1 MAKRRS
7 HKKKHTRRRRHHSMS
22 GVGGDMTNVLAMV
35 AGAVAGRLVQNKL
48 QDKVNPKLVA
58 AGQIAAGI
66 FLPKFVKN
74 KFVAG
79 IGTGMI
85 VNGGVT
91 LASQFGVVSAIA
103 GVVGADEYSLDYVS
117 GTDNLSILAGDDE
130 SGDMGYTDQGI
141 MTGTDSLSVLAG
153 DMEDMDMNDN
163 EY

>member
-7 HKKKHTRRRRHHSMS
+7 HKKKHTRRRRHSMS
-22 GVGGDMTNVLAMV
+22 GVGGGMTNVLAMV

-91 LASQFGVVSAIA
+91 LANQFGVVSAIS
-103 GVVGADEYSLDYVS
+103 GMVGADEYSLDYVS
-117 GTDNLSILAGDDE
+117 GTDSLNVIAGDE

-141 MTGTDSLSVLAG
+141 MTGTDNLSVVAG
-153 DMEDMDMNDN
+153 DMEDLDLQDG

>member
-1 MAKRRS
+1 MAKRKS
-7 HKKKHTRRRRHHSMS
+7 HKRKTHHKRRHRMS
-22 GVGGDMTNVLAMV
+22 GTGGDITNVLAMV
-35 AGAVAGRLVQNKL
+35 AGAVAGRMVQNKL

-91 LASQFGVVSAIA
+91 LANQFGVVSAIA

-117 GTDNLSILAGDDE
+117 GTDPLSILAGDDE
-130 SGDMGYTDQGI
+130 SGDMGIIDQGI
-141 MTGTDSLSVLAG
+141 MTGTDNLSVVAG
-153 DMEDMDMNDN
+153 DMEDLDMNDT

>member
-1 MAKRRS
+1 MARRRS
-7 HKKKHTRRRRHHSMS
+7 HKKKHTRRRRHSMS
-22 GVGGDMTNVLAMV
+22 GVGGGMTNVLAMV

-91 LASQFGVVSAIA
+91 LANQFGVVSAIS
-103 GVVGADEYSLDYVS
+103 GMVGADEYSLDYVS
-117 GTDNLSILAGDDE
+117 GTDSLNVIAGDE

-141 MTGTDSLSVLAG
+141 MTGTDNLSVVAG
-153 DMEDMDMNDN
+153 DMEDLDLQDG

>member
-7 HKKKHTRRRRHHSMS
+7 HKKKHTRRRRHSMS
-22 GVGGDMTNVLAMV
+22 GVGGGMTNVLAMV

-91 LASQFGVVSAIA
+91 LANQFGVVSAIS
-103 GVVGADEYSLDYVS
+103 GMVGADEYSLDYVS
-117 GTDNLSILAGDDE
+117 GTDSLNVIAGDE

-141 MTGTDSLSVLAG
+141 MTGTDSLSVVAG
-153 DMEDMDMNDN
+153 DMEDLDLQDG

>member
-1 MAKRRS
+1 
-7 HKKKHTRRRRHHSMS
+7 MS
-22 GVGGDMTNVLAMV
+22 GVGGGMTNVLAMV

-117 GTDNLSILAGDDE
+117 GTDNLSILAGDE
-130 SGDMGYTDQGI
+130 SGDMGVIDQGI
-141 MTGTDSLSVLAG
+141 MTGTDNLSVVAG
-153 DMEDMDMNDN
+153 DMEDYDMTDSD
-163 EY
+163 Y

>member
-7 HKKKHTRRRRHHSMS
+7 HKKKHTRRRRHSMS
-22 GVGGDMTNVLAMV
+22 GVGGGMTNVIAMV

-91 LASQFGVVSAIA
+91 LANQFGVVSAIS
-103 GVVGADEYSLDYVS
+103 GMVGADEYSLDYVS
-117 GTDNLSILAGDDE
+117 GTDSLNVIAGDE

-141 MTGTDSLSVLAG
+141 MTGTDNLSVVAG
-153 DMEDMDMNDN
+153 DMEDLDLQDG

>member
-7 HKKKHTRRRRHHSMS
+7 KKKTSRRRRSSMS

-35 AGAVAGRLVQNKL
+35 AGAIAGRMVQNKFGAT
-48 QDKVNPKLVA
+48 NPKVVA

-66 FLPKFVKN
+66 FLPKFIKN

-79 IGTGMI
+79 IGTGMV

-103 GVVGADEYSLDYVS
+103 GIGADSDYSLDYVS
-117 GTDNLSILAGDDE
+117 GSDNLSILAGV
-130 SGDMGYTDQGI
+130 GVTDQGI
-141 MTGTDSLSVLAG
+141 MTGDTDRLSVVAG
-153 DMEDMDMNDN
+153 DMEDMGMMDDD
-163 EY
+163 ESDY